1 MFNLFD
7 LYGVQNLPLLNGEFR
22 FLRDK
27 VSDVRTMSDRFKH
40 IDEQVVPRTDWEP
53 DTPAVSSLCCGS
65 GDPGSVERA
74 HAGNA
79 LLGCPSPAI
88 LC

>member
-1 MFNLFD
+1 MENLGSFETKCQMFALC
-7 LYGVQNLPLLNGEFR
+7 
-22 FLRDK
+22 
-27 VSDVRTMSDRFKH
+27 SDRFKH
-40 IDEQVVPRTDWEP
+40 IDEQVVPRTDWEL